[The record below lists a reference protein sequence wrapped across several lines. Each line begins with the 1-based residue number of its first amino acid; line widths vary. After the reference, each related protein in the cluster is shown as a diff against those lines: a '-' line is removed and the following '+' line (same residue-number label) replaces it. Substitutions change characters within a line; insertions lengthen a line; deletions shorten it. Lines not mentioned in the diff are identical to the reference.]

1 MTGNL
6 NLDNNKIIN
15 SQTDYKDSKS
25 TVNVDFMQN
34 EMTSMRNLVSEKIHE
49 SHITTS
55 GQKSDAFR
63 YLMEDTDESSS
74 ENNIE
79 VLGIIDFSESPHQI
93 NKKAYQ
99 LKLLF
104 EKGSPNQYQSR
115 LGFNLY
121 KLSVGYY
128 TMVVE
133 WFPLEM
139 NEISVTVEFE
149 KYTKTVINFDR
160 WGSVPPQFIYLDLH
174 GTVSNPSYLTIGH
187 LIVYDTA
194 FVIEN
199 GKMVMQTDLDS
210 NNHKIINLIDP
221 VDAGDAMNKRSL
233 TNLETKLHDL
243 SHYTKD
249 IVYRNIFGINF
260 YDLEQTS
267 KFNLIKGVNGVVIS
281 SVQPNLVIGADR
293 FINDY
298 SSKYGLKL
306 STGTH
311 IRTDD
316 FNQNTSFTFFMSFLH
331 DVNKT
336 VNISWSNTVNGSKYF
351 PVYLVT
357 NNKLIIKIPSK
368 SYKTTFT
375 SDFQNKQ
382 NFIWICYD
390 STNNTHN
397 ISLSNY
403 SSHVYKTFT
412 APVNFQ
418 TMQFEIDYDGYVKKV
433 GFIDKFID
441 VDTVEFHKII
451 LEEKR
456 NGAYLE

>member
-1 MTGNL
+1 MHSL
-6 NLDNNKIIN
+6 ISSHLLIKIKAYSITL
-15 SQTDYKDSKS
+15 QKDSG
-25 TVNVDFMQN
+25 T
-34 EMTSMRNLVSEKIHE
+34 
-49 SHITTS
+49 
-55 GQKSDAFR
+55 
-63 YLMEDTDESSS
+63 
-74 ENNIE
+74 NN
-79 VLGIIDFSESPHQI
+79 
-93 NKKAYQ
+93 YR
-99 LKLLF
+99 
-104 EKGSPNQYQSR
+104 SR
-115 LGFNLY
+115 LSFNLY
-121 KLSVGYY
+121 PLPLGIYTIIFEFYPPEMTNIQLSSQASSAYIHKSVQRDFSNYSKLLVQFNNNSKN
-128 TMVVE
+128 T
-133 WFPLEM
+133 P
-139 NEISVTVEFE
+139 
-149 KYTKTVINFDR
+149 D
-160 WGSVPPQFIYLDLH
+160 FIYLTMH
-174 GTVSNPSYLTIGH
+174 GTAAATPVNAH
-187 LIVYDTA
+187 LIVYG
-194 FVIEN
+194 IEDWSDSVSPEIYDQKITN
-199 GKMVMQTDLDS
+199 SMFEYINEKMQMKTDLDL
-210 NNHKIINLIDP
+210 NNHKITNLPDP
-221 VDAGDAMNKRSL
+221 VDLGDACNKRSL
-233 TNLETKLHDL
+233 NIVETKLHDL

-249 IVYRNIFGINF
+249 FVYRNIFGINF

-267 KFNLIKGVNGVVIS
+267 MFNLIQGVSGVVIS
-281 SVQPNLVIGADR
+281 GARPNLVLGADR

-306 STGTH
+306 RAKTH
-311 IRTDD
+311 IRTKN

-351 PVYLVT
+351 PVYMVT
-357 NNKLIIKIPSK
+357 NNKLIIRIPSQ

-390 STNNTHN
+390 SSNNTHN

-403 SSHVYKTFT
+403 SSRVYKTLT

-418 TMQFEIDYDGYVKKV
+418 TTQFEIDYDGYVKKV